1 MPVTFVLLQSINA
14 ALAAA
19 TLWIRFRNPF
29 LWDDQGIVYS
39 TCAGAL
45 FACLTAVLLGMA
57 LVFGEETKWGSAIL
71 NLLLTLAFAG
81 MQGYFLYLTGRDLGV
96 LHLLKAKLSGG

>member
-1 MPVTFVLLQSINA
+1 MSVTFILLQ
-14 ALAAA
+14 LANLVLAGA

-29 LWDDQGIVYS
+29 LWDDQAIVVS

-45 FACLTAVLLGMA
+45 SASITALMLGLT
-57 LVFGEETKWGSAIL
+57 LVFSEETKWGSTIL

-81 MQGYFLYLTGRDLGV
+81 LQGYFLFLTGRDLGV
-96 LHLLKAKLSGG
+96 LQLLKAKLGQ